1 MVKARSGAGGGL
13 RDNRRWG
20 AGGAGAQDG
29 YTMYQDNGKIEEA
42 MGLGNGGAADRWA
55 GKLTP
60 AEENAVHWYTGSGH
74 RLVNEF
80 ERNGIADK
88 MSPEKYMEFSDNL
101 SSAIDKG
108 ANNKRMVV
116 HRTSGPELF
125 GGVHTVADLRKLYG
139 QTFPD
144 KGFMST
150 EINLNNSMANPYG
163 SIYGDAQ
170 IYMHIKVPKGRGIG
184 QYIRGLSNAHQEQ
197 EFLFNR
203 DSLFKLVG
211 AYEDAEHRVH
221 ANLKYVGRKG
231 KRK

>member
-1 MVKARSGAGGGL
+1 MVKGRSGAGGGL

-29 YTMYQDNGKIEEA
+29 YTMYSDNAKIEEA
-42 MGLGNGGAADRWA
+42 MGLGNGGAADKWA

-60 AEENAVHWYTGSGH
+60 QETDAVEWYTGSGH

-80 ERNGIADK
+80 ERQGKADR

-108 ANNKRMVV
+108 GLDKRMVV
-116 HRTSGPELF
+116 HRTSSADMF
-125 GGVHTVADLRKLYG
+125 GGAHTVADLRTMYG
-139 QTFPD
+139 QTFTD

-150 EINLNNSMANPYG
+150 EVNLGNSMANPYG
-163 SIYGDAQ
+163 SKHGAEQ
-170 IYMHIKVPKGRGIG
+170 VYMHIKVPKGKGIG
-184 QYIRGLSNAHQEQ
+184 QYIRGMSNAHQEQ

-203 DSLFKLVG
+203 GSRFKLVG
-211 AYEDAEHRVH
+211 AYQDAQGKVH
-221 ANLKYVGRKG
+221 ANLKYVGRNG
-231 KRK
+231 K